1 VAKKMHSDKSIAVAD
16 ICHTLKIPRPTLYRW
31 LALK

>member
-1 VAKKMHSDKSIAVAD
+1 MAKKMHADKTMPIAD
-16 ICHTLKIPRPTLYRW
+16 ICSTLKISRPTLYRW